1 MAGMALTLSVLVA
14 AAGCGA
20 LIGSVRQW
28 SEQAREPE
36 RAANFGGVRTHT
48 FWALAGY
55 LAAEFRGA
63 LPVLMVLV
71 AAHLIAMR
79 WRPAEARAP
88 GGTSFAAALLTV
100 LIGALMATGETRAAI
115 VVTALVAVL
124 LGVKQPIHEWT
135 LRFTQQDIRGA
146 LQFAAIT
153 GIVLPLVPDR
163 ALDPWG
169 ALNPFKI
176 WLMVVFIS
184 GLGFAGYVAMRA
196 LGARAGITV
205 TALLGGLASSTAST
219 LAFARRSRVEPSYAG
234 HHAFATVVACTVML
248 PRVALAVAVFSPGL
262 AGSLLAPFLLM
273 AAPAAGFAVWFW
285 MRRPGETAVVAPTVA
300 NPLGL
305 GLAIKFAAL
314 YAVISLLVNVAL
326 ERGWQSGFLQL
337 AFVSGLTDVDA
348 ISLSVAQT
356 VRDGGLDLA
365 MASRALVLAA
375 VANSLLK
382 VGLAVSLGA
391 RGFRGRVAL
400 VLGATAAA
408 GAGWVWVV

>member
-1 MAGMALTLSVLVA
+1 
-14 AAGCGA
+14 
-20 LIGSVRQW
+20 
-28 SEQAREPE
+28 
-36 RAANFGGVRTHT
+36 
-48 FWALAGY
+48 
-55 LAAEFRGA
+55 
-63 LPVLMVLV
+63 
-71 AAHLIAMR
+71 
-79 WRPAEARAP
+79 
-88 GGTSFAAALLTV
+88 
-100 LIGALMATGETRAAI
+100 
-115 VVTALVAVL
+115 
-124 LGVKQPIHEWT
+124 
-135 LRFTQQDIRGA
+135 
-146 LQFAAIT
+146 
-153 GIVLPLVPDR
+153 
-163 ALDPWG
+163 
-169 ALNPFKI
+169 
-176 WLMVVFIS
+176 
-184 GLGFAGYVAMRA
+184 
-196 LGARAGITV
+196 
-205 TALLGGLASSTAST
+205 
-219 LAFARRSRVEPSYAG
+219 
-234 HHAFATVVACTVML
+234 
-248 PRVALAVAVFSPGL
+248 
-262 AGSLLAPFLLM
+262 M